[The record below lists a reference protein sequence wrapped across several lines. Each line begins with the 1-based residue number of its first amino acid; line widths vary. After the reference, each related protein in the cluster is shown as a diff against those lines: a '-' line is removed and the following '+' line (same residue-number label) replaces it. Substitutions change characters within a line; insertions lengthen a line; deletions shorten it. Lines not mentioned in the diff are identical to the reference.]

1 MKSLFYIIATLFLL
15 LFSCTDNNRQ
25 TAMLVQADSIA
36 DRNPDSALIMLKSI
50 KPLIDNSP
58 APVRYRYLMIEAKAM
73 NKAYVPFTSDSTMK
87 KVVRYYDKHGSD
99 NERMLAHYLL
109 GCVYRDL
116 DSIPLALQCYED
128 AAEMADTTDEDCDYA
143 TLSYIH
149 GQRAELF
156 SKEWIPQDLLKASEL
171 CYKYAM
177 KAKDTLTALNA
188 YDYSSNAYYLLNES
202 KKEIEINENVSILY
216 EKYGYKHHAAIALGA
231 LVFTYTELDD
241 FKNAARCMKR
251 YECESGCFDKN
262 SNIKKGKEIY
272 YFFKS
277 IYFLGINRT
286 DSAIIYLKKLQH
298 ADKQT
303 LNTKIAMAHGLSL
316 YYKKLGKSDS
326 TAKYALL
333 SYELDDS
340 LCTHLMR
347 SSCSTIQAQYDHN
360 KLQNEINKKELKAQ
374 RATNTALVIAI
385 ILIIVV
391 FSSFLIIRR
400 RRELA
405 IKQKQQLERD
415 NETLLQAQMSLQAML
430 AQTQEERNTIAEEYK
445 KTISELT
452 LRQKKVDTATV
463 EERLHNSEIAK
474 KFKQIADTPNL
485 SPDKNEWH
493 ELRSMF
499 NREIPQFYS
508 TVNSRHTLRP
518 DEYDLCMLVRL
529 NFKTL
534 EMSNLMHCSKQ
545 NISAMR
551 RRMLQKMLGHDGSP
565 KEFDEF
571 IMGIIE

>member
-1 MKSLFYIIATLFLL
+1 
-15 LFSCTDNNRQ
+15 
-25 TAMLVQADSIA
+25 MLVQADSIA

-262 SNIKKGKEIY
+262 GNIKKGKEIY

-303 LNTKIAMAHGLSL
+303 LNTKIAIAHGLSL
-316 YYKKLGKSDS
+316 YY
-326 TAKYALL
+326 
-333 SYELDDS
+333 
-340 LCTHLMR
+340 
-347 SSCSTIQAQYDHN
+347 
-360 KLQNEINKKELKAQ
+360 
-374 RATNTALVIAI
+374 
-385 ILIIVV
+385 
-391 FSSFLIIRR
+391 
-400 RRELA
+400 
-405 IKQKQQLERD
+405 
-415 NETLLQAQMSLQAML
+415 
-430 AQTQEERNTIAEEYK
+430 
-445 KTISELT
+445 ISV
-452 LRQKKVDTATV
+452 Q
-463 EERLHNSEIAK
+463 
-474 KFKQIADTPNL
+474 
-485 SPDKNEWH
+485 
-493 ELRSMF
+493 
-499 NREIPQFYS
+499 
-508 TVNSRHTLRP
+508 
-518 DEYDLCMLVRL
+518 
-529 NFKTL
+529 
-534 EMSNLMHCSKQ
+534 
-545 NISAMR
+545 
-551 RRMLQKMLGHDGSP
+551 
-565 KEFDEF
+565 
-571 IMGIIE
+571 

>member
-1 MKSLFYIIATLFLL
+1 
-15 LFSCTDNNRQ
+15 
-25 TAMLVQADSIA
+25 MLVQADSIA
-36 DRNPDSALIMLKSI
+36 DKNPDSALIMLKSI

-262 SNIKKGKEIY
+262 GNIKKGKEIY

-303 LNTKIAMAHGLSL
+303 LNTKIAIAHGLSL

-360 KLQNEINKKELKAQ
+360 KLQNEINKKEIKVQ

-400 RRELA
+400 KRELA
-405 IKQKQQLERD
+405 LKQKQQLERD

-452 LRQKKVDTATV
+452 LRQKKVNTATV

-485 SPDKNEWH
+485 SPDKNE
-493 ELRSMF
+493 
-499 NREIPQFYS
+499 
-508 TVNSRHTLRP
+508 
-518 DEYDLCMLVRL
+518 
-529 NFKTL
+529 
-534 EMSNLMHCSKQ
+534 
-545 NISAMR
+545 
-551 RRMLQKMLGHDGSP
+551 
-565 KEFDEF
+565 
-571 IMGIIE
+571 

>member
-87 KVVRYYDKHGSD
+87 KVVRYYDRHGSD

-177 KAKDTLTALNA
+177 KAKDTLTALKTYESRSEA
-188 YDYSSNAYYLLNES
+188 FYLLNES
-202 KKEIEINENVSILY
+202 DKEIKMNEKVAKLY
-216 EKYGYKHHAAIALGA
+216 TKYGYKNYAAVALGS
-231 LVFTYTELDD
+231 LILTYINQKD
-241 FKNAARCMKR
+241 FKNALRCMKR
-251 YECESGCFDKN
+251 YEMGSGRFDNKN
-262 SNIKKGKEIY
+262 NINTGYEIY
-272 YFFKS
+272 YYNKGM
-277 IYFLGINRT
+277 YFLNINNN
-286 DSAIIYLKKLQH
+286 DSAIIYFNKLKISKN
-298 ADKQT
+298 QT
-303 LNTKIAMAHGLSL
+303 LNIRLATARGLSL
-316 YYKKLGKSDS
+316 IYDKLGKSDS

-400 RRELA
+400 KRELA
-405 IKQKQQLERD
+405 LKQKQQLERD

>member
-251 YECESGCFDKN
+251 YECESGCFDK
-262 SNIKKGKEIY
+262 
-272 YFFKS
+272 
-277 IYFLGINRT
+277 
-286 DSAIIYLKKLQH
+286 
-298 ADKQT
+298 
-303 LNTKIAMAHGLSL
+303 M
-316 YYKKLGKSDS
+316 
-326 TAKYALL
+326 
-333 SYELDDS
+333 
-340 LCTHLMR
+340 
-347 SSCSTIQAQYDHN
+347 
-360 KLQNEINKKELKAQ
+360 
-374 RATNTALVIAI
+374 VI
-385 ILIIVV
+385 
-391 FSSFLIIRR
+391 
-400 RRELA
+400 
-405 IKQKQQLERD
+405 
-415 NETLLQAQMSLQAML
+415 
-430 AQTQEERNTIAEEYK
+430 
-445 KTISELT
+445 
-452 LRQKKVDTATV
+452 
-463 EERLHNSEIAK
+463 
-474 KFKQIADTPNL
+474 
-485 SPDKNEWH
+485 
-493 ELRSMF
+493 
-499 NREIPQFYS
+499 
-508 TVNSRHTLRP
+508 
-518 DEYDLCMLVRL
+518 
-529 NFKTL
+529 
-534 EMSNLMHCSKQ
+534 
-545 NISAMR
+545 
-551 RRMLQKMLGHDGSP
+551 
-565 KEFDEF
+565 
-571 IMGIIE
+571 